1 MFDADQASQ
10 ALGIE
15 ISELAPG
22 SATVTVTVGET
33 MVNGHGITHGG
44 YVFCS
49 RRRLALACNGYE
61 DSAVAARADIRFLR
75 PTRLGDTLTA
85 VATEK
90 ARGGRSGIYDVTV
103 RNGDTVVAEFRGD
116 SRNHHPLKFSPRC
129 FSSRRKFEGAGTVG
143 KDCHRHTLQS
153 PRKLMSPPVIA
164 RRTECPGSNRCTIA
178 GIVTGTGWDGSLMRM
193 GAISPLISEEVPSG
207 ATS

>member
-1 MFDADQASQ
+1 MSTGSITAREMFDADQASQ

-44 YVFCS
+44 YVF
-49 RRRLALACNGYE
+49 LLADTAFALACNGYE

-85 VATEK
+85 VATEQ

-116 SRNHHPLKFSPRC
+116 SR
-129 FSSRRKFEGAGTVG
+129 
-143 KDCHRHTLQS
+143 
-153 PRKLMSPPVIA
+153 
-164 RRTECPGSNRCTIA
+164 TI
-178 GIVTGTGWDGSLMRM
+178 TR
-193 GAISPLISEEVPSG
+193 
-207 ATS
+207 